1 MGRGGKRAG
10 AGRPKGAAAKIDAEA
25 RAAAHASGQ
34 TPLEYML
41 EVMRNPQIDARRRDQ
56 MAAAAAPYVH
66 HRLSST
72 EHSGPG
78 GGPAQVVIHT
88 GFAYQDDDGADAH
101 GEAVAS
107 HLSPFTGTGSSGHSE
122 ISLVPQ

>member
-72 EHSGPG
+72 EHSGSG
-78 GGPAQVVIHT
+78 GGSVQVVIQT
-88 GFAYQDDDGADAH
+88 GFKYDD
-101 GEAVAS
+101 EASVKNGPEKPAS
-107 HLSPFTGTGSSGHSE
+107 GKLAAPA
-122 ISLVPQ
+122 VNRR

>member
-78 GGPAQVVIHT
+78 DGPVQVQIFT
-88 GFAYQDDDGADAH
+88 GFKYDDDS
-101 GEAVAS
+101 AVKNGPEKPAS
-107 HLSPFTGTGSSGHSE
+107 AKPTA
-122 ISLVPQ
+122 VPVGRH

>member
-1 MGRGGKRAG
+1 MTGKIKTHGGKRAG
-10 AGRPKGAAAKIDAEA
+10 AGRKRAEIEAATQRARFEQPEQTEA
-25 RAAAHASGQ
+25 YKDLE

-78 GGPAQVVIHT
+78 GGTVQVIVKT
-88 GFAYQDDDGADAH
+88 GFAYDDDDGVKNGPEKPAGADGA
-101 GEAVAS
+101 
-107 HLSPFTGTGSSGHSE
+107 
-122 ISLVPQ
+122 

>member
-66 HRLSST
+66 HRLSSA

-78 GGPAQVVIHT
+78 GSTMQVIVKT
-88 GFAYQDDDGADAH
+88 GFAYDDDACVKNGSEKPASADGA
-101 GEAVAS
+101 
-107 HLSPFTGTGSSGHSE
+107 
-122 ISLVPQ
+122 

>member
-78 GGPAQVVIHT
+78 DGPVQVVIQT
-88 GFAYQDDDGADAH
+88 GFVYDDAAAVKPGKPAGA
-101 GEAVAS
+101 
-107 HLSPFTGTGSSGHSE
+107 TGGA
-122 ISLVPQ
+122 

>member
-1 MGRGGKRAG
+1 
-10 AGRPKGAAAKIDAEA
+10 
-25 RAAAHASGQ
+25 
-34 TPLEYML
+34 ML

-78 GGPAQVVIHT
+78 DGPVQVQIFT
-88 GFAYQDDDGADAH
+88 GFKYDDDSGVKNGPEKPASAKPT
-101 GEAVAS
+101 AVPVGR
-107 HLSPFTGTGSSGHSE
+107 H
-122 ISLVPQ
+122 

>member
-72 EHSGPG
+72 EHSGSG
-78 GGPAQVVIHT
+78 GSTMQVQIFT
-88 GFAYQDDDGADAH
+88 GFKYDDDSGVKNGPEKPASAKPT
-101 GEAVAS
+101 AVPVGR
-107 HLSPFTGTGSSGHSE
+107 H
-122 ISLVPQ
+122 

>member
-72 EHSGPG
+72 QHSGSG

-107 HLSPFTGTGSSGHSE
+107 KPKPK
-122 ISLVPQ
+122 SLHWDGK

>member
-1 MGRGGKRAG
+1 
-10 AGRPKGAAAKIDAEA
+10 
-25 RAAAHASGQ
+25 
-34 TPLEYML
+34 ML

-78 GGPAQVVIHT
+78 GSTMQGDGRQTICGSQRCIEAQ
-88 GFAYQDDDGADAH
+88 G
-101 GEAVAS
+101 
-107 HLSPFTGTGSSGHSE
+107 
-122 ISLVPQ
+122 

>member
-25 RAAAHASGQ
+25 RAAAHASGK
-34 TPLEYML
+34 TTLEYML
-41 EVMRNPQIDARRRDQ
+41 EVMRDEKADNERRDR

-78 GGPAQVVIHT
+78 DGPVQVIIHT
-88 GFAYQDDDGADAH
+88 GFAYDDDARC
-101 GEAVAS
+101 VACGRATRLDGS
-107 HLSPFTGTGSSGHSE
+107 GLWSPE
-122 ISLVPQ
+122 MDV